1 MYVFM
6 YVRMYFFNFIYGLLL
21 APLLLYNSTTTSILL
36 TKENLVITLSVAIGY
51 PQHVCMYVR
60 TYVCI
65 YVCIYVCMY
74 VCRYV
79 CIFLIPLF
87 HSMFHYISNTTC

>member
-51 PQHVCMYVR
+51 PQHVCMYVCTYVR
-60 TYVCI
+60 TYV
-65 YVCIYVCMY
+65 YMYVCMMC
-74 VCRYV
+74 VCMYEYV
-79 CIFLIPLF
+79 CIFIISFISQHVPL
-87 HSMFHYISNTTC
+87 H